1 MRLTR
6 LRRMLNVEQ
15 VAPVAANATS
25 VACVAPRSQY
35 MGGVALSLSLD
46 GGATVLAPEA
56 SYVYAHPAVV
66 SSMLPADGP
75 ACMPRRFALGFD
87 PSNSQIRSACPA
99 SPLCCSPIAF
109 APRSIRNTDGGYSV
123 TVRGE
128 GFQRLGGSSQLGVA
142 ACEFRGSDDTGGD
155 EVVTT
160 RVTAIVS
167 DRKLLC
173 DGAAPPAAS
182 FHGPNSF
189 TSRSANSSR
198 LWALKLLHQAQIMRP

>member
-1 MRLTR
+1 MMRSGEPATHTFALFQCP
-6 LRRMLNVEQ
+6 MEQQ
-15 VAPVAANATS
+15 VAPIAANATS

-75 ACMPRRFALGFD
+75 AY
-87 PSNSQIRSACPA
+87 
-99 SPLCCSPIAF
+99 
-109 APRSIRNTDGGYSV
+109 GGYSV

-142 ACEFRGSDDTGGD
+142 ACEFRGSTGGD

-173 DGAAPPAAS
+173 DGATPPAAS

-189 TSRSANSSR
+189 TSRSANSFR
-198 LWALKLLHQAQIMRP
+198 RCGLELLHQAQIMRP